1 MATNWL
7 GSAHEQVTTA
17 YAQAPSFQKMATQMG
32 IIDFHQWASAKAI
45 DLHSRA
51 GQQVKA
57 EFGSEVFGM
66 LDALSECMEKI
77 SKELKLKEA
86 KFGLTMALPLVG
98 MQHNTLKPPATEGPM
113 TDAALLDEA
122 VYWVDF
128 AQGAYGKDDIKGYD
142 KASVNVA
149 IGEKPGVEVKAANL
163 QTTGVQLPGH
173 FVAVDRTMKA
183 VVLGI
188 RGTTTLSDALTDA
201 VGEAT
206 EVEKCPGLLAHK
218 AMLASAKAVIENTRS
233 ALEQALKE
241 TGFPLLIT
249 GHSLGAGTAILCTV
263 LLSVVSPLSGRPRMR
278 CFAFAPP
285 PVVGPLTHNALRGL
299 TIHSFINRADVVPRA
314 SLANVFHLGLECMAV
329 DRLDL
334 YHHRFNLMRRD
345 AAPENEEET
354 KAKQLILDAVQECQ
368 DERAKKH
375 HESFPP
381 LFVAGQV
388 YWIEWQ
394 GQVGSVEEREV
405 HSETKRSKSSFF
417 VVSQDVKTDSSE
429 RKPRVHMAKA
439 EAFQA
444 LLLRGGTNALKD
456 HMQQTQ
462 QHSLQKWPLSGY
474 GFRCGG
480 YKEGL
485 EGYKAHLQAFGGC
498 HCVIN

>member
-7 GSAHEQVTTA
+7 GSAHEQVTNA

-32 IIDFHQWASAKAI
+32 IVDFHQWASAKAI

-51 GQQVKA
+51 GQQVVELVKTKVKA

-163 QTTGVQLPGH
+163 QKTGVQLPGH

-394 GQVGSVEEREV
+394 GQVGSVE
-405 HSETKRSKSSFF
+405 
-417 VVSQDVKTDSSE
+417 DVKTDSSE

-456 HMQQTQ
+456 HM
-462 QHSLQKWPLSGY
+462 
-474 GFRCGG
+474 CGN

>member
-1 MATNWL
+1 MATTFL
-7 GSAHEQVTTA
+7 GSAHEQVTNA
-17 YAQAPSFQKMATQMG
+17 YANAPSFQKMAAQMG
-32 IIDFHQWASAKAI
+32 ITDFHQWASAKAI

-51 GQQVKA
+51 GQQLVELVQTKVKA
-57 EFGSEVFGM
+57 EFGNEVFGM

-86 KFGLTMALPLVG
+86 KFGLTMALPLVA
-98 MQHNTLKPPATEGPM
+98 MQHNSLKPPEHEGPL
-113 TDAALLDEA
+113 TDVALLDEA
-122 VYWVDF
+122 AYWVDF
-128 AQGAYGKDDIKGYD
+128 AQGAYGKEDIKGYD

-149 IGEKPGVEVKAANL
+149 IGEKPGVEVRAANL
-163 QTTGVQLPGH
+163 QNAGVQMPGH
-173 FVAVDRTMKA
+173 FVAVDRRQKA

-206 EVEKCPGLLAHK
+206 EVEKCFGLLAHK
-218 AMLASAKAVIENTRS
+218 AMLASAKAVIEKTRP
-233 ALEQALKE
+233 ALEEALRE

-263 LLSVVSPLSGRPRMR
+263 LLSRVSPLSGSPKMR
-278 CFAFAPP
+278 CFAYAPP
-285 PVVGPLTHNALRGL
+285 PVVGPLSNSALRGL
-299 TIHSFINRADVVPRA
+299 TIYSFINRADVVPRA

-329 DRLDL
+329 DRLEL

-345 AAPENEEET
+345 AAPENAEET
-354 KAKQLILDAVQECQ
+354 KAKQSILDAVKECQ
-368 DERAKKH
+368 DERARKH

-394 GQVGSVEEREV
+394 GQVGSVEDVNLDSTER
-405 HSETKRSKSSFF
+405 R
-417 VVSQDVKTDSSE
+417 
-429 RKPRVHMAKA
+429 PRIHMAKA
-439 EAFQA
+439 ESFQS

-456 HMQQTQ
+456 HM
-462 QHSLQKWPLSGY
+462 
-474 GFRCGG
+474 CGR

-485 EGYKAHLQAFGGC
+485 EGYKVHLKASGGC
-498 HCVIN
+498 NCVIQ

>member
-1 MATNWL
+1 
-7 GSAHEQVTTA
+7 
-17 YAQAPSFQKMATQMG
+17 MG

-51 GQQVKA
+51 GQQVVELVKTKVKA

-394 GQVGSVEEREV
+394 GQVGSVE
-405 HSETKRSKSSFF
+405 
-417 VVSQDVKTDSSE
+417 DVKTDSSE

-456 HMQQTQ
+456 HM
-462 QHSLQKWPLSGY
+462 
-474 GFRCGG
+474 CGG